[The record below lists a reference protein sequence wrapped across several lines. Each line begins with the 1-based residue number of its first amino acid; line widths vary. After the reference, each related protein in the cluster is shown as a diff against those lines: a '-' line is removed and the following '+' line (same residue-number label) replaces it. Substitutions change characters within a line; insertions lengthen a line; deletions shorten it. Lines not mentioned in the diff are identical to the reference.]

1 VPVIELSLSEIA
13 ALTGGT
19 LHGADAPVAGP
30 VVIDSRQAGPGA
42 LFVALPGERVDGHDF
57 AGAAMAAGAAGVLG
71 ARPLPGVPTVVAGP
85 SDDVHRVDD
94 VVGALG
100 RLARGVLGRL
110 PETTVI
116 GITGSS
122 GKTSTKDLVAQ
133 VLAGAGPTVAPEG
146 SLNNEIGHPLTV
158 LRADGGTRFLVLE
171 KSARGVGHIS
181 YLTRIA
187 PPDVGVVLNVG
198 TAHLGEFGSREAVA
212 RAKGELVEALEHTG
226 TAVLNADDPLVSG
239 MAGRTSGRVVLFGRS
254 PDAEVRAVE
263 EAYDAEGRASF
274 TLTAPEGDARVEL
287 RLHGAHAV
295 SNALAAA
302 AAALR
307 VGMPLEAVAAALS
320 RAVPVSRWR
329 MEVAHR
335 ADGLTVVNDAYNANP
350 ESMRAALDA
359 LSAMS
364 QGRRTYAVLG
374 HMAELGGSSV
384 AEHEKIGQHA
394 ARSGVTGLI
403 AVGPAAAPLL
413 EGAKRVGSWNGECV
427 QVDDVGTAAAVLGER
442 LRPGDVVL
450 VKGSRV
456 AGLERV
462 ARALLEDAP
471 SEAEA

>member
-1 VPVIELSLSEIA
+1 MIELSLSEIA
-13 ALTGGT
+13 ALTGGA
-19 LHGADAPVAGP
+19 LHGADARVSGP
-30 VVIDSRQAGPGA
+30 VVIDSRLAGPGA

-57 AGAAMAAGAAGVLG
+57 AAAAAAGGAAGVLG
-71 ARPLPGVPTVVAGP
+71 ARPLPGVPVVVAGP
-85 SDDVHRVDD
+85 SRDAHEVDD

-100 RLARGVLGRL
+100 RLARGVLERL
-110 PETTVI
+110 PRTTVI

-122 GKTSTKDLVAQ
+122 GKTSTKDLIGH
-133 VLAGAGPTVAPEG
+133 VLAEAGPTIAPEG

-158 LRADGGTRFLVLE
+158 LRADEGTRFLVLE
-171 KSARGVGHIS
+171 KSARGVGHIA

-187 PPDVGVVLNVG
+187 PPHIGVVLNVG
-198 TAHLGEFGSREAVA
+198 TAHLGEFGGREAVA
-212 RAKGELVEALEHTG
+212 RAKGELVEALEPAG
-226 TAVLNADDPLVSG
+226 TAVLNADDPLVRA
-239 MAGRTSGRVVLFGRS
+239 MAERTAARVVLFGRS
-254 PDAEVRAVE
+254 PDAEVRAE
-263 EAYDAEGRASF
+263 EETFDADGRARF
-274 TLTAPEGDARVEL
+274 TLAGPGGRARVEL

-302 AAALR
+302 AVALR
-307 VGMPLEAVAAALS
+307 AGMRLEDVAAALS

-329 MEVAHR
+329 MEVDHR

-364 QGRRTYAVLG
+364 RGRRTYAVLG
-374 HMAELGGSSV
+374 HMAELGPSSV

-413 EGAKRVGSWNGECV
+413 KGAEQVGTWNGECV
-427 QVDDVGTAAAVLGER
+427 QVDDVGTAVAVLGDR
-442 LRPGDVVL
+442 LGPGDVVL

-462 ARALLEDAP
+462 ARALLTDAP
-471 SEAEA
+471 AEAEA